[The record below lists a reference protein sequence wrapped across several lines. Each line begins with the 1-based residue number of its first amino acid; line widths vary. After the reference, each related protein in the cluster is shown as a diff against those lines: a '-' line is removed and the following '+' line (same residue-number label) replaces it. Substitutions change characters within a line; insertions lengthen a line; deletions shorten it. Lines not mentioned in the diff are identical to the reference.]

1 MNYNIKTILIEE
13 KEYTIL
19 IGKNA
24 HGNEEIIRMSH
35 PESIWMHLNGISS
48 AHVILDSKGD
58 LIPKRYIN
66 QVSGLL
72 FQHKTN
78 VPRNTKVIY
87 TQVKNVKLTKTP
99 GSVTTKNTRFI

>member
-24 HGNEEIIRMSH
+24 
-35 PESIWMHLNGISS
+35 L
-48 AHVILDSKGD
+48 
-58 LIPKRYIN
+58 N